1 MTPVCAQAQAA
12 EHRPPITGI
21 SHISVYASDSAKSE
35 EFYVH
40 DLGAVKRSD
49 PENANGVRYYFSP
62 TQFVEV
68 LPLPAEHTINR
79 LDHVAFV
86 TTNADGL
93 RRYMAAHGITT
104 PAKVESGSDGSQWFA
119 VADPEGN
126 KVEFVQPPAHPEP
139 VNSPNPISN
148 HIIHAGYMVHDRS
161 AEDTFYQAV
170 LGFRTYWYGG
180 FSETVVSWVSEQ
192 VPDGTDWIEYMM
204 VYTPEKTGL
213 PPSVT
218 PGSLG
223 SMDHFSLGVPDIKK
237 LSETLYFGDRLP
249 QKNSGPKLGR
259 DGKWQYNLFDP
270 DGTRAETMEFQP
282 VGEPCCS
289 KFTASS
295 PTK

>member
-1 MTPVCAQAQAA
+1 MTPVCSQAQAA

-40 DLGAVKRSD
+40 DLGAVKRGD

-86 TTNADGL
+86 TADADGL
-93 RRYMAAHGITT
+93 RQYMAAHGITT
-104 PAKVESGSDGSQWFA
+104 PGKVERGSDGSQWFA

-148 HIIHAGYMVHDRS
+148 HIIHMGYMVHNRT
-161 AEDTFYQAV
+161 AEDSFYQTV
-170 LGFRTYWYGG
+170 LGFRPYWYGG
-180 FSETVVSWVSEQ
+180 FSEAVVSWVSEQ

-204 VYTPEKTGL
+204 VYTPETTGI
-213 PPSVT
+213 PASVT
-218 PGSLG
+218 PASLG